1 MSMTSENTHSEKF
14 KVQRQGQKWPCLFVA
29 AFYQIEKLQNKILKL
44 ENKTLKQEQ
53 KILKL
58 QTENEK
64 LKEEIK
70 SHPGL
75 MATVVSALEKIKH
88 DEPPK

>member
-1 MSMTSENTHSEKF
+1 MASKIAKNIHSKIDPKLALEIKIR
-14 KVQRQGQKWPCLFVA
+14 KLQV
-29 AFYQIEKLQNKILKL
+29 QIEKLQNKILKL

-58 QTENEK
+58 QMENNI

-70 SHPGL
+70 TPLSL
-75 MATVVSALEKIKH
+75 MGTVVAALKNQD
-88 DEPPK
+88 DELL